1 MEAMLNTPEY
11 SDELENI
18 KNTILNTIDA
28 DAIYLFGSYA
38 YGIPSEDSD
47 FDIYIVIPDGGIR
60 PIEAMKMIGR
70 AIYKEQK
77 KPIDILVGRSSE
89 FHQRKLLPTIE
100 RTVARDGVML
110 HGQNQHSQ

>member
-1 MEAMLNTPEY
+1 MEATLSTPVD

-18 KNTILNTIDA
+18 KKTIFNTDDA

-38 YGIPSEDSD
+38 YGTPTKDSD
-47 FDIYIVIPDGGIR
+47 FDIYVVIPDGGIR
-60 PIEAMKMIGR
+60 PIEAMQIIGS
-70 AIYKEQK
+70 AIYREQK
-77 KPIDILVGRSSE
+77 KPIDILVGRASE

-110 HGQNQHSQ
+110 HGQK

>member
-1 MEAMLNTPEY
+1 MLNTPEY

-60 PIEAMKMIGR
+60 PIEAMKIIGR

-77 KPIDILVGRSSE
+77 KPIDILVGRASE

-100 RTVARDGVML
+100 RTVARDGMML
-110 HGQNQHSQ
+110 HGQNQHS